1 MAGLLDRVVDV
12 FEHLDRGRARLLTVL
27 TYHRIAERG
36 ADPDDLDPALISAS
50 PRDFQR
56 HVEWL
61 VSNAA
66 PVSLADVLAAQ
77 AGLAPLPARAVL
89 VTFDDAYR
97 DFAECAWPV
106 MREHGLPATLFVA
119 TDYPG
124 RRGHG
129 FWWDRLHRALIRT
142 SRSDM
147 LPTPAG
153 DFALASAA
161 DRERA
166 HRALANMVHATPH
179 DEAMATIAQ
188 VIREVG
194 DAEPICPV
202 LDWPQL
208 RQLAADGVAV
218 APHTRTHPRL
228 DHVSVERVREE
239 ITGSRADLEREIG
252 GCPRAFAFP
261 AGGYDERTTTLLEA
275 EGFAVA
281 FTTRRGPNDLT
292 HPDWLRLRRSNVGR
306 RSTLPVLRAQLLAMP
321 ARAFGAVR

>member
-27 TYHRIAERG
+27 TYHRIAERR
-36 ADPDDLDPALISAS
+36 ADADDLDPALISAS

-77 AGLAPLPARAVL
+77 AGLAPLPPRAVL

-106 MREHGLPATLFVA
+106 MREHGLPPTLFVA

-124 RRGHG
+124 PRGHG
-129 FWWDRLHRALIRT
+129 FWWDRLHRALVRT
-142 SRSDM
+142 SRCDP
-147 LPTPAG
+147 LPTPVG
-153 DFALASAA
+153 ELPLATAA

-166 HRALANMVHATPH
+166 HRALARMVHATPH
-179 DEAMATIAQ
+179 NEAMAMLEQ
-188 VIREVG
+188 VIALVG

-208 RQLAADGVAV
+208 RQLAAEGVAL
-218 APHTRTHPRL
+218 APHTRTHARL
-228 DHVSVERVREE
+228 DRVPVERAREE
-239 ITGSRADLEREIG
+239 IAGSRADLEREIG
-252 GCPRAFAFP
+252 GGPAPPAVF
-261 AGGYDERTTTLLEA
+261 AGG
-275 EGFAVA
+275 V
-281 FTTRRGPNDLT
+281 
-292 HPDWLRLRRSNVGR
+292 
-306 RSTLPVLRAQLLAMP
+306 
-321 ARAFGAVR
+321 